1 MTTTITVTAGT
12 HPADVTTTPNEG
24 EATVVR
30 VAPGASETFTTTSEA
45 VICVA
50 EIGAAGQS
58 GGGGHGI
65 PPAN

>member
-1 MTTTITVTAGT
+1 MPTTVTVTAGT

-30 VAPGASETFTTTSEA
+30 VEPGMSETFTASPDT
-45 VICVA
+45 VICVT
-50 EIGAAGQS
+50 ELGATGQS

-65 PPAN
+65 PPN